1 MGLLSAGLTDI
12 GRIRKTNQDAIY
24 LNPEKHIFIV
34 ADGMGGHRGGD
45 IASSIAVTEASRYLL
60 EHYHE
65 GPSEIHKAAVEQAHT
80 AIRKRSEGEEKLSG
94 MGTTIVSQL
103 FRDSYLHVAS
113 VGDSRLYL
121 IHKKKL
127 FLLTCDHNL
136 VQEKINLGFYTRDQ
150 AAKDIHKNVLV
161 RAVGFEEDVNVDL
174 YSYRVH
180 RNDIFLSCSDGL
192 HGQVSD
198 PDILHVI
205 NSSLSRPEEATGELL
220 EQTVHQLVDLANQNG
235 GKDNVSVV
243 GVIAQ

>member
-12 GRIRKTNQDAIY
+12 GRVRTSNQDAIY
-24 LNPEKHIFIV
+24 LNSEKHIFIV

-45 IASSIAVTEASRYLL
+45 IASSVAVEETSRYLL
-60 EHYHE
+60 EHY
-65 GPSEIHKAAVEQAHT
+65 SEEPAKIQKDAIEQAHL
-80 AIRKRSEGEEKLSG
+80 AIRKRSEEEQKLAG
-94 MGTTIVSQL
+94 MGTTIVGQL
-103 FRDSYLHVAS
+103 FRDSYLHIAN

-127 FLLTCDHNL
+127 YLLTCDHNL
-136 VQEKINLGFYTRDQ
+136 IQEKLNLGFYNREQ
-150 AAKDIHKNVLV
+150 AAQDIHKNVLV
-161 RAVGFEEDVNVDL
+161 RAVGFEEEVNIDL
-174 YSYRVH
+174 YSYQVH

-198 PDILHVI
+198 PDILHIV
-205 NSSLSRPEEATGELL
+205 NSSLPRPEDATEEQLM
-220 EQTVHQLVDLANQNG
+220 QTVHELVDQANQNG